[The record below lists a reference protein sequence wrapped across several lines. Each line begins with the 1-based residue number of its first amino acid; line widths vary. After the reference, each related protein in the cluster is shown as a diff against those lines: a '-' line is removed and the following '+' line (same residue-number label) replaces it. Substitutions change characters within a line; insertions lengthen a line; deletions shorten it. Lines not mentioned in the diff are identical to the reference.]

1 VETVLK
7 GVNKEKLKMKV
18 EDGSLLDKLG
28 EAEGK

>member
-28 EAEGK
+28 EAEGE